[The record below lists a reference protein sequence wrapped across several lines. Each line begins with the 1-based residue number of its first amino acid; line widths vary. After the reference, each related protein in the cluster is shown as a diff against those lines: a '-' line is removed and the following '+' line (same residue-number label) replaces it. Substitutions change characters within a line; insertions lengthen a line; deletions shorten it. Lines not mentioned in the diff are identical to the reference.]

1 VNDSSKTRVR
11 RRLYTFAFVLVT
23 ALAVA
28 LHFITGVSV
37 RLSFF
42 FIILGCLANGI
53 FILLGERNEQRKRQ
67 NRID

>member
-1 VNDSSKTRVR
+1 
-11 RRLYTFAFVLVT
+11 VLVT